1 MEGIIHMD
9 ETINSDRNRFFIN
22 RLHNRTDFF
31 KIADAEI
38 EKIDNGAYCLVAIDI
53 EHFKLFNKWYGREKG
68 DEFLNQFSEILY
80 YLEEDKQGIC
90 GYFGGD
96 NFAALMKYGSIELNR
111 VQEDLNQCAMDI
123 GKKIGFLPAYGIYQ
137 IKDKTLPSVS
147 MYDMAL
153 LALAQV
159 KGNFDNRFCIYN
171 ESMTDSVEEELRL
184 ISEVKSA
191 MDRDQFTF
199 FVQPKC
205 NISNGKIVGAEALVR
220 WAHPEKGIIS
230 PGYFIPVLEKN
241 GFIGDLDRC
250 VWEMVCKWIRKCID
264 MNYTP
269 IPISINV
276 SRLDVISMDVPE
288 ILMEI
293 TEKYNIDHSL
303 LRVEITESA
312 CVETTD
318 NKIQGTV
325 KRIQNAGF
333 TVLMDDFGSGYSSLN
348 MLKSVM
354 IDVIKIDMKFLD
366 ISEDETQKGIGIL
379 ESVVNMSNS
388 MGIPIIVE
396 GVENKKQEDYLI
408 GMGCHFAQG
417 YYYYKPM
424 PISEFE
430 KLLMDRDNF
439 DYKGVFVNQSEQVHI
454 DELINI
460 ESFSESQFNNI
471 LGAVSFFDM
480 YDGTINV
487 TKVNDQYYNLLGTEV
502 DYDITKARQL
512 WDNIFYDERENILK
526 LFRDAEE
533 NQIKGSV
540 GKIDFLNY
548 DGNVIVLNVKLFLLK
563 NELGHKQ
570 FIGLYSKA
578 EDDIS
583 LSLND
588 NLEGL
593 SHLEI
598 RGFDNEEII
607 KAEKLYGNLP
617 CGFTILELCTNEDN
631 KPVDIEVLY
640 VNKELEELYN
650 RESVK
655 IKMLLKKNFGKDF
668 DDILNKFY
676 QTAYEGKGFVHEML
690 NKETGRYLKN
700 IFFQYGYGYIG
711 IFSTD
716 ISKEHIFESIIQV
729 DRMKDSKFY
738 YVDLMNNTYSIIYP
752 DNVNLHKYGV
762 YSETIKKQIAEAE
775 ILDIEKDELN
785 NFLSINGIRETLI
798 NKEYVEITYRYKNSK
813 NYYEWCTIG
822 IVANEREKN
831 ILKNVLV
838 RIDRYNKKTLNKIA
852 PNMNSG
858 IVMFVKTPNSDYDK
872 VKRVFED
879 KHELISVSDTDRVIE
894 IISSR
899 YEKIAF
905 IIMDADFAKDDSF
918 KLLEFMNDKEF
929 LKDIPVILLTDRK
942 NEEFEEEAYRKG
954 VSEIIYEFAED
965 ENINARSFRIL
976 NRFIEKSTL
985 KQQYIGIANEYTY
998 LNDKFNII
1006 LNLEKH
1012 NVWELDIKKGELTLI
1027 NNVYSPEM
1035 SRLSK
1040 RIHKGKVVI
1049 ENFPDILSESK
1060 MVDSAY
1066 FVEIKNLINN
1076 VYTFNERKY
1085 AEIPLVA
1092 GRNKEVWI
1100 GFWAEPIINDSGK
1113 IEKIVGTYKVVT
1125 DKREKILND
1134 IKKFNISDFAKIKA
1148 VRELMVNLS
1157 RDCIVDLDEVATRQ
1171 WAGRIGNSEVKYS
1184 DIVNYVYKNQVSSEY
1199 KKRYYD
1205 FMNPNAFLAK
1215 YNGEPVSEYIEYQ
1228 FYQRGGV
1235 KTLRCH
1241 AYITEI
1247 DTSGDV
1253 YAFLK
1258 YVDAEYEK

>member
-1 MEGIIHMD
+1 MEGVIHMD
-9 ETINSDRNRFFIN
+9 ETINSGKSRYFIN
-22 RLHNRTDFF
+22 KLHNRIDFF
-31 KIADAEI
+31 RIADNEL
-38 EKIDNGAYCLVAIDI
+38 KNVDNGVYCLVAIDI

-96 NFAALMKYGSIELNR
+96 NFVALMKYGSIELNR

-137 IKDKTLPSVS
+137 INDKTLPSVS

-171 ESMTDSVEEELRL
+171 ESMTDSVEEELRI

-191 MDRDQFTF
+191 LDRDQFTF

-396 GVENKKQEDYLI
+396 GVENKRQEDYLI

-454 DELINI
+454 NELINA

-471 LGAVSFFDM
+471 LGAISFFDM
-480 YDGTINV
+480 HDGTISV
-487 TKVNDQYYNLLGTEV
+487 TKVNAQYYNLLGTEV

-512 WDNIFYDERENILK
+512 WDNIFYNERENILE
-526 LFRDAEE
+526 LFGNAEE
-533 NQIKGSV
+533 NQVKGSV
-540 GKIDFLNY
+540 GKINFLNY
-548 DGNVIVLNVKLFLLK
+548 DGSVIGLNIRLFLLK

-578 EDDIS
+578 SDMPLSINGDSDS
-583 LSLND
+583 LSN
-588 NLEGL
+588 
-593 SHLEI
+593 SEI
-598 RGFDNEEII
+598 KSLDSDERI
-607 KAEKLYGNLP
+607 KVEKLYGNLP
-617 CGFTILELCTNEDN
+617 CGFTIIDLCLNEEK
-631 KPVDIEVLY
+631 KPIDIEILY
-640 VNKELEELYN
+640 VNKEIEKLLNCEYI
-650 RESVK
+650 K
-655 IKMLLKKNFGKDF
+655 IKMLFKKNFGKNF
-668 DDILNKFY
+668 DEILGKCY
-676 QTAYEGKGFVHEML
+676 KTAFDGKGFVYEMF
-690 NKETGRYLKN
+690 NNETGRYLKN
-700 IFFQYGYGYIG
+700 IFFRYSYGYIG
-711 IFSTD
+711 AITID
-716 ISKEHIFESIIQV
+716 ITKEHIFESIIKSE
-729 DRMKDSKFY
+729 DIKDSEFY
-738 YVDLMNNTYSIIYP
+738 YVDLQNNSYNLIYP
-752 DNVNLHKYGV
+752 DVAGLQRYGV
-762 YSETIKKQIAEAE
+762 YSESIKKQIAENE
-775 ILDIEKDELN
+775 FLDIEKDELN
-785 NFLSINGIRETLI
+785 EFLSINGIKKSLA
-798 NKEYVEITYRYKNSK
+798 NKNYTEISYKYRNSK
-813 NYYEWCTIG
+813 NIFDWCTIKIIAG
-822 IVANEREKN
+822 ERENNIIKN
-831 ILKNVLV
+831 ILIRKDRHNKN
-838 RIDRYNKKTLNKIA
+838 TLNNIVSSQDKDIVVFIETS
-852 PNMNSG
+852 NS
-858 IVMFVKTPNSDYDK
+858 NNNK
-872 VKRVFED
+872 VKSVFEE
-879 KHELISVSDTDRVIE
+879 KYE
-894 IISSR
+894 IISVNDTKEVIDVINR
-899 YEKIAF
+899 KYENIVLV
-905 IIMDADFAKDDSF
+905 ILSSDFNQNDSSEVF
-918 KLLEFMNDKEF
+918 DFMNDNGYINELPF
-929 LKDIPVILLTDRK
+929 ILLTDK
-942 NEEFEEEAYRKG
+942 QDIKFEEEAYKNG
-954 VSEIIYEFAED
+954 ISEIIYETSGN
-965 ENINARSFRIL
+965 ENISDRSNRIINL
-976 NRFIEKSTL
+976 FIEKSVL
-985 KQQYIGIANEYTY
+985 RKQIAGVSNEYNN
-998 LNDKFNII
+998 LSDKFDII
-1006 LNLEKH
+1006 LRLEKH
-1012 NVWELDIKKGELTLI
+1012 NGLEYDINCRELTII
-1027 NNVYSPEM
+1027 NNVYSPELF
-1035 SRLSK
+1035 SIDRKISN
-1040 RIHKGKVVI
+1040 GKVVI
-1049 ENFPDILSESK
+1049 ENFPDVLLESK
-1060 MVDSAY
+1060 MIDSAY
-1066 FVEIKNLINN
+1066 FIELKNVINN
-1076 VYTFNERKY
+1076 IYSNNKREY
-1085 AEIPLVA
+1085 AEIPLVS

-1100 GFWAEPIINDSGK
+1100 GFWLEPIINEFGR

-1125 DKREKILND
+1125 KKREKILNN
-1134 IKKFNISDFAKIKA
+1134 IKKFNTSDFARVKS
-1148 VRELMVNLS
+1148 VRELMINLS
-1157 RDCIVDLDEVATRQ
+1157 RDCIVDLNDSATKQ
-1171 WAGRIGNSEVKYS
+1171 WAGRVGSSEVTYS
-1184 DIVNYVYKNQVSSEY
+1184 AIVNYVYKNQVSSEY
-1199 KKRYYD
+1199 KKQYYE
-1205 FMNPNAFLAK
+1205 FMAPDALLSK
-1215 YNGEPVSEYIEYQ
+1215 YNGEPVLECLEYQ
-1228 FYQRGGV
+1228 FYQNGGV
-1235 KTLRCH
+1235 KTFKCY

-1253 YAFLK
+1253 YAFMK
-1258 YVDAEYEK
+1258 YVDAEFEK